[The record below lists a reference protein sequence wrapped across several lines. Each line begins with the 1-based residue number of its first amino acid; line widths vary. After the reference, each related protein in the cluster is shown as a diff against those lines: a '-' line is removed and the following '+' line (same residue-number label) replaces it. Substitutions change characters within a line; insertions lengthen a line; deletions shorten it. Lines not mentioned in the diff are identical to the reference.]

1 MVQKLSDTLKYD
13 QNGFVT
19 VIAQEWRTGE
29 ILMVAFANREAVEKT
44 LETGYVHYYS
54 RSRQQL
60 WLKGETSGA
69 LQLVKEIRV
78 DCDRD
83 ALLIQIDQQKGVA
96 CHTGARSCF
105 FDIAQPGHVVFSI
118 LDRLDEVIE
127 SRRHATSGSSYV
139 KSLFEKGEDTQLKKV
154 GEEAVEFACAVKDND
169 PDKMIAEAA
178 DVVFHLA
185 VALADKG
192 ISFGKVKDELARRF
206 GTSGITEKASRQP
219 ESLNSE
225 VGTSY

>member
-1 MVQKLSDTLKYD
+1 MSKFSDSLKYD
-13 QNGFVT
+13 RSGLVT

-29 ILMVAFANREAVEKT
+29 ILMVAFANSEAVDKT

-105 FDIAQPGHVVFSI
+105 FDIVQPGNVVFSV

-127 SRRHATSGSSYV
+127 NRRHASSGSSYV
-139 KSLFEKGEDTQLKKV
+139 KSLFEKGEDTQLKKI

-169 PDKMIAEAA
+169 ANKMVAEAA

-185 VALADKG
+185 IALADKG
-192 ISFGKVKDELARRF
+192 ISFSAVKDELARRF
-206 GTSGITEKASRQP
+206 GTSGIAEKASRQP
-219 ESLNSE
+219 
-225 VGTSY
+225 